1 MTRIFR
7 LIVKFT
13 DSHVKDNGELEDIS
27 EKAKFLIRNRGSCSS
42 SSDSTTVNHEDD
54 ANALRQREVARYT
67 RTFSLQEEQMP
78 LAVPRED
85 LDVSMV
91 LSYINFLQLSAVT
104 YYFCL
109 TRIYEN
115 QVLSTS
121 SKFVRQDAGKLLSYI
136 FAYASCL

>member
-1 MTRIFR
+1 MTLSFR
-7 LIVKFT
+7 SIVKFT
-13 DSHVKDNGELEDIS
+13 DSHVKDDGELEDVC

-85 LDVSMV
+85 LDVSTV
-91 LSYINFLQLSAVT
+91 LRYISFRHLSVVT
-104 YYFCL
+104 HYFRL
-109 TRIYEN
+109 R
-115 QVLSTS
+115 
-121 SKFVRQDAGKLLSYI
+121 
-136 FAYASCL
+136 SCLQVQSMFGKTQVNC